1 MVTYILLDSSAS
13 SNAITAVELSQLTS
27 SSSLICRS
35 TARNLPSA
43 WVARKEKATAAS
55 NYRMIESAW
64 RVHVAP
70 KWTHRHVSDVTVVD
84 VEAWVAQMARDGCGT
99 TTVLRAH
106 GVLSGIMADAVKAR
120 RTRPRASKIF
130 HARLRVDTYT
140 CRPTMFS
147 AGGRGGRTRRL
158 GADAGVRR
166 PAVGEAIP
174 LRVRDVEFLKRRMV
188 VL

>member
-120 RTRPRASKIF
+120 RTGQGHRKSSTQDCASTRIPVGRRCF
-130 HARLRVDTYT
+130 RLAAE
-140 CRPTMFS
+140 
-147 AGGRGGRTRRL
+147 AGEH
-158 GADAGVRR
+158 GASVLTLAFVGLRWVRR
-166 PAVGEAIP
+166 SHFGSVTSNS
-174 LRVRDVEFLKRRMV
+174 
-188 VL
+188 